1 MIADR
6 NVPAS
11 ALLAMGELAGGIG
24 HAQRRARDE
33 FAGRFGEFASPAS
46 DRRFQELTSIAGTPS
61 GRAGTPGGRAGASG
75 GRTRRPGRSAGTSGN
90 GRAGDAGA

>member
-1 MIADR
+1 MMAGRD
-6 NVPAS
+6 VPAT

-24 HAQRRARDE
+24 RAQRRARDE
-33 FAGRFGEFASPAS
+33 FAERFGEFASPAS
-46 DRRFQELTSIAGTPS
+46 DRRFQELTSI
-61 GRAGTPGGRAGASG
+61 AGTPGGRAGASG